1 MGNNKLKYKAV
12 FKHEF
17 LSFKHHSCTMSY
29 HMEILLPFRNS
40 LFDFFLAHMD
50 KDKR

>member
-1 MGNNKLKYKAV
+1 
-12 FKHEF
+12 
-17 LSFKHHSCTMSY
+17 MSY

-40 LFDFFLAHMD
+40 LFDFFFLAHMD